1 MLMRFDPFRELDSL
15 SQALAT
21 APSIGRS
28 TLMAMDAY
36 RDGDRLII
44 KLDLPGVDP
53 NSIELTVEKNVL
65 TVTAERE
72 PAPSDGQEYIVS
84 ERRQG
89 KFTRQVFL
97 GDSLDAEHVKASYD
111 QGVLTLTVPVL
122 EQSRP
127 RRVQVLSNSGSQAV
141 ETATANQS
149 TSSSSDREQVAA
161 GSS

>member
-15 SQALAT
+15 SQALAN
-21 APSIGRS
+21 APSLSRS
-28 TLMAMDAY
+28 TLRAMDAY

-44 KLDLPGVDP
+44 KLDLPGIDP

-72 PAPSDGQEYIVS
+72 LAPSDGQEYIVS

-97 GDSLDAEHVKASYD
+97 GDSLDAEHVEASYD
-111 QGVLTLTVPVL
+111 LGVLTLTVPVL
-122 EQSRP
+122 EQAKP
-127 RRVQVLSNSGSQAV
+127 RRVQVLSNSGSQLI
-141 ETATANQS
+141 ETTATDQS
-149 TSSSSDREQVAA
+149 TSSSSDRDEMA
-161 GSS
+161 GSTS

>member
-15 SQALAT
+15 SQALAN
-21 APSIGRS
+21 APSISRS

-44 KLDLPGVDP
+44 KLDLPGIDP

-72 PAPSDGQEYIVS
+72 LSPSCGQEYIVS

-97 GDSLDAEHVKASYD
+97 GDSLDAEHVEASYD
-111 QGVLTLTVPVL
+111 LGVLTLTVPVL
-122 EQSRP
+122 EQAKP
-127 RRVQVLSNSGSQAV
+127 RRVQVLSNSGSQLI
-141 ETATANQS
+141 ETTATDQS
-149 TSSSSDREQVAA
+149 TSSSSDRDEMA
-161 GSS
+161 GSTS